1 MSFVREN
8 IAHNYC
14 SQYGSALGKPI
25 AALHF
30 YALRRL
36 DHVVVVSKAIESDL
50 VGRRF
55 PPPKITHVKNWI
67 DLKWMGDAARRVL
80 GEKRGRAVL
89 RVGSIGR
96 LIPLKRVDWIIRAV
110 GDLERRYPK
119 LGIRLDIVG
128 DGPSRSELENLVD
141 ELALRAIVTF
151 HGHVYDVASVMRE
164 LDLVV
169 LASESEG
176 IPRVLM
182 EAMSIGITCVGPR
195 IGGIDELIIDNVTG
209 YLFDA
214 TSYDHLVKTLGSVL
228 CDRRF
233 IEPSTITEHVRN
245 NCDAYTAARRLMS
258 LYSSLKTVNCQ

>member
-1 MSFVREN
+1 
-8 IAHNYC
+8 
-14 SQYGSALGKPI
+14 
-25 AALHF
+25 
-30 YALRRL
+30 
-36 DHVVVVSKAIESDL
+36 
-50 VGRRF
+50 
-55 PPPKITHVKNWI
+55 
-67 DLKWMGDAARRVL
+67 
-80 GEKRGRAVL
+80 
-89 RVGSIGR
+89 
-96 LIPLKRVDWIIRAV
+96 
-110 GDLERRYPK
+110 
-119 LGIRLDIVG
+119 
-128 DGPSRSELENLVD
+128 VD
-141 ELALRAIVTF
+141 ELGLRAIVTF